1 MSPVPLTNAGQAN
14 EVGSPVTVDHAH
26 ASADDQRSTLLAMF
40 KAAVDRAHPSQCLPQ
55 HLPAPPAGGRIV
67 VLGAGKAAAAMAV
80 ATEEFYRRRG
90 ELDRIGGFVATR
102 HGYGL
107 PTEVIEV
114 VEAGHPVPD
123 AGSIA
128 AAARALDMAR
138 AAGTN
143 DTVLV
148 LLSGGA
154 SALWAAPAE
163 GISFDAKQALTKELL
178 RSGAR
183 IHELNCVRKHLSRI
197 KGGKLAAAAHPAR
210 LLTLAISDV
219 PGDDP
224 ATIGSGPTVGDPTT
238 LADARAVLARFGI
251 KPAPEI
257 AAALENPASETPKP
271 GAEELAS
278 SGYRLIAAPMASL
291 QAAAGLARDMG
302 YRVEILGDALE
313 GEARDVGHEHGLLAR
328 KALARGERVAIL
340 SGGEL
345 TVTVR
350 GNGSGGPNQEYAL
363 GLALALDGAS
373 GISALAA
380 DTDGADGGGGSPED
394 PAGALVF
401 PDTLARAAGRN
412 LKAANFLANNDSTT
426 YFRELGDLVLSGPTQ
441 TNVND
446 FRAILIDP

>member
-1 MSPVPLTNAGQAN
+1 MT
-14 EVGSPVTVDHAH
+14 EDHTQ
-26 ASADDQRSTLLAMF
+26 ASADHQRKTLLAMF
-40 KAAVDRAHPSQCLPQ
+40 EAAVGRAHPARCLPE
-55 HLPAPPAGGRIV
+55 HLPQPPANGRIIIV
-67 VLGAGKAAAAMAV
+67 GAGKAAAAMAV
-80 ATEEFYRRRG
+80 AAEQYYRQRG
-90 ELDRIGGFVATR
+90 ELDRISGFVATR

-107 PTEVIEV
+107 ATELIEV

-128 AAARALDMAR
+128 AAGRALDLAR
-138 AAGTN
+138 SAGPN
-143 DTVLV
+143 DVVLV

-163 GISFDAKQALTKELL
+163 GISFDAKQALTRELL

-210 LLTLAISDV
+210 LFTLAISDV
-219 PGDDP
+219 PGDEP

-238 LADARAVLARFGI
+238 LADARAVLARFGVM
-251 KPAPEI
+251 PAPEI
-257 AAALENPASETPKP
+257 AAALNNPANETPKP
-271 GAEELAS
+271 GATVLAS
-278 SGYRLIAAPMASL
+278 SEYKLIAAPMASL
-291 QAAAGLARDMG
+291 EAAAELARSRG
-302 YRVEILGDALE
+302 YRVEILGDSLE
-313 GEARDVGHEHGLLAR
+313 GEARDVGREHAVLAR
-328 KALARGERVAIL
+328 DARAKGERVAIL

-350 GNGSGGPNQEYAL
+350 GNGAGGPNQEYAL
-363 GLALALDGAS
+363 GLAVALDGAP
-373 GISALAA
+373 GIAALAA
-380 DTDGADGGGGSPED
+380 DTDGADGGAGNPED

-401 PDTLARAAGRN
+401 PDTQARAAAHN
-412 LKAANFLANNDSTT
+412 LKAANFLANNNSTT

>member
-1 MSPVPLTNAGQAN
+1 MTGTHKHSST
-14 EVGSPVTVDHAH
+14 E
-26 ASADDQRSTLLAMF
+26 DQRRILLELF
-40 KAAVDRAHPSQCLPQ
+40 EAAVGRAHPARCLPP
-55 HLPAPPAGGRIV
+55 HLPEPPAGGRIV

-80 ATEEFYRRRG
+80 ATEQFYRQRG

-102 HGYGL
+102 HGYAL
-107 PTEVIEV
+107 ATDLIEV

-128 AAARALDMAR
+128 AAQRALDMAR
-138 AAGTN
+138 QAGP
-143 DTVLV
+143 DDIVLV

-154 SALWAAPAE
+154 SALWTAPVE
-163 GISFDAKQALTKELL
+163 GVGFDAKQALTKALL
-178 RSGAR
+178 KSGAR
-183 IHELNCVRKHLSRI
+183 IHELNCVRKHISRI
-197 KGGKLAAAAHPAR
+197 KGGKLAAAAYPAR

-238 LADARAVLARFGI
+238 LADARDVLARFGI
-251 KPAPEI
+251 TPPPEI
-257 AAALENPASETPKP
+257 AAALENPANETPKP
-271 GAEELAS
+271 GAATLMTSE
-278 SGYRLIAAPMASL
+278 YKLIAAPKASL
-291 QAAAGLARDMG
+291 EAAAELARAKG

-313 GEARDVGHEHGLLAR
+313 GEARDVAQEHAALALN
-328 KALARGERVAIL
+328 ALARGERVAIL

-350 GNGSGGPNQEYAL
+350 GSGAGGPNQEYAL
-363 GLALALDGAS
+363 GLALVLDGAP
-373 GISALAA
+373 GITALAA
-380 DTDGADGGGGSPED
+380 DTDGADGGGGSADD

-401 PDTLARAAGRN
+401 PQTLGRAAAQN
-412 LKAANFLANNDSTT
+412 LKAANFLANNDTT
-426 YFRELGDLVLSGPTQ
+426 TFFRELGDLVLCGPTQ